1 MEFVDLCPQCWAE
14 HPHALLTDQAPAPS
28 QVMHEQCEV
37 GCSPSVWLPAL
48 SSPACPGASSAC
60 LCSEMCAALLLPC
73 VLSQVSLLSS
83 STLQSASIPDAL
95 CYKDGDCPAGQA
107 VVAGN
112 GKEGGPPSELFLV
125 EAGFFRDI
133 GLVCNPRDL

>member
-1 MEFVDLCPQCWAE
+1 
-14 HPHALLTDQAPAPS
+14 
-28 QVMHEQCEV
+28 MHEQCEV
-37 GCSPSVWLPAL
+37 GCSPSVWLP
-48 SSPACPGASSAC
+48 SSAC

-133 GLVCNPRDL
+133 SLVYNPTDL